1 MATRCELFDATG
13 TRCRGAAAGRC
24 GEDGTTFCAAHRG
37 FRRGVPTTDWCAA
50 CEGQTPEAR
59 RGARAV
65 TLDQEVAASRVAQ
78 DPARLADLVRAR
90 GVQPSVGAV
99 ARVPSGGGWLRSRRP
114 EAEDVRFWLITLEPD
129 PEDPSREVGL
139 GLTTHGS
146 WVRHV
151 RPVGSEMCIRDSPP
165 GGHRPDHQWRPP
177 ARRLAPPARRRPPRL
192 SRYDVS
198 DGRSGPTPPR
208 PLAGSPHARS

>member
-151 RPVGSEMCIRDSPP
+151 RPAGSGLPP
-165 GGHRPDHQWRPP
+165 TLQ
-177 ARRLAPPARRRPPRL
+177 ARRRPPRL